1 MLIENLK
8 RLAFYSLLAAVA
20 SMAFSISLF
29 EITAAVFVISTA
41 WTLCLERDASV
52 FRGKWM
58 LFLALFFAANLLSI
72 TRSQYP
78 GDSWK
83 GMFRVLRLSFFLL
96 AVLHTVNTEE
106 KFFKVFKIYLLVAF
120 VIGLDGLIQHFTGI
134 EWIRHRSMTAYREGF
149 ARVTST
155 FGHANDFSAY
165 ITLAFFFFAGVLVED
180 RNVKLSLKERLFC
193 LAGAATLFL
202 CLLWTYSRGAWLA
215 VAVSLFLFFILKKK
229 KVLLGSLIAVL
240 VWAAFFS
247 PPLLR
252 ERVGSLWDPKN
263 GTVTER
269 MVLMQESFQMIQ
281 KSPWLG
287 LGLNTFSDNAPL
299 YKSKTHYTD
308 VQYAHNGYL
317 QMMVETGTVGLAAFF
332 LLIFYFLAA
341 TVPLFLKKEP
351 ARLEVGG
358 LAIVFGVIAF
368 LIHSATD
375 TNLHSLLLVSNLWF
389 CLGLGLSAT
398 ELLKKKRKSLL

>member
-1 MLIENLK
+1 M
-8 RLAFYSLLAAVA
+8 AVA
-20 SMAFSISLF
+20 L
-29 EITAAVFVISTA
+29 
-41 WTLCLERDASV
+41 
-52 FRGKWM
+52 
-58 LFLALFFAANLLSI
+58 
-72 TRSQYP
+72 
-78 GDSWK
+78 
-83 GMFRVLRLSFFLL
+83 
-96 AVLHTVNTEE
+96 
-106 KFFKVFKIYLLVAF
+106 
-120 VIGLDGLIQHFTGI
+120 VIGLDGVIQHFTGF
-134 EWIRHRSMTAYREGF
+134 EWIRHRPMTAYLEGF
-149 ARVTST
+149 ERVTSA

-165 ITLAFFFFAGVLVED
+165 ITLAFFFFAGVLAEKK
-180 RNVKLSLKERLFC
+180 NLKLSTRESLFC
-193 LAGAATLFL
+193 LAGLVALFL

-215 VAVSLFLFFILKKK
+215 VSVSFFIFSILKKK
-229 KVLLGSLIAVL
+229 KILLGLLALVL

-252 ERVGSLWDPKN
+252 ERVGSLWDPNN